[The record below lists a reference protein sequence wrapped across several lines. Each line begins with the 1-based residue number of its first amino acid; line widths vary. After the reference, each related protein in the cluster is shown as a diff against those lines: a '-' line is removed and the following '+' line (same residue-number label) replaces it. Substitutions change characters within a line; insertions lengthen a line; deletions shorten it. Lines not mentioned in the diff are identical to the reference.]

1 MRIAILEDDPDQLA
15 LLRRWITDDG
25 HDVHAYVSGREAM
38 KMAGRESFDL
48 FMLDWQVPDV
58 TGAEVL
64 MWVRANV
71 SKSVPVLFVT
81 VRDSEQDIVFALE
94 HGADDYMV
102 KPVRRQELL
111 ARVHALLR
119 RAYPSEE
126 KKLLAF
132 PPFEIDTQRN
142 EVRKDGAR
150 VDLTPKEFELTV
162 TLFRNI
168 GRLMSRGHLQETVW
182 GRSGDLATRTVD
194 THVSQVRKKLD
205 LRRSRGTAWCPST
218 TTATASRRSPRRRK
232 NKGDPDGAALRAPVP
247 EEEEEATGAAMQQYQ
262 PLTGIA
268 RPGILLKTLLHTMQ
282 KWPIRSVRMAVFARV
297 VATGSL
303 SAAARELSLS
313 PAMVSRR
320 LAALEARL
328 GVRLVNRTT
337 RSLHLTDEGASY
349 YESCARVLSE
359 IEQANASVS
368 AGRREPQ
375 GTLRVALPAA
385 FGNQYVAPLVPQ
397 FATLYPAVQLALSL
411 SDRSVNLV
419 EDGFD
424 LAVRIAALAD
434 SSLAA
439 RKLAPNR
446 RVVCASPEYL
456 RHHGAPT
463 SPAELAQ
470 HNCLLASDFGGT
482 WEYRDTGGKAWLG
495 SGERP
500 LCVRQLG
507 GAARVGARRPG
518 HRAQV
523 DVGRAP
529 PPLERRAGFATSGL

>member
-1 MRIAILEDDPDQLA
+1 VAD
-15 LLRRWITDDG
+15 
-25 HDVHAYVSGREAM
+25 
-38 KMAGRESFDL
+38 SF
-48 FMLDWQVPDV
+48 
-58 TGAEVL
+58 
-64 MWVRANV
+64 
-71 SKSVPVLFVT
+71 
-81 VRDSEQDIVFALE
+81 SE
-94 HGADDYMV
+94 
-102 KPVRRQELL
+102 
-111 ARVHALLR
+111 
-119 RAYPSEE
+119 
-126 KKLLAF
+126 
-132 PPFEIDTQRN
+132 
-142 EVRKDGAR
+142 
-150 VDLTPKEFELTV
+150 
-162 TLFRNI
+162 
-168 GRLMSRGHLQETVW
+168 
-182 GRSGDLATRTVD
+182 
-194 THVSQVRKKLD
+194 
-205 LRRSRGTAWCPST
+205 
-218 TTATASRRSPRRRK
+218 
-232 NKGDPDGAALRAPVP
+232 
-247 EEEEEATGAAMQQYQ
+247 
-262 PLTGIA
+262 
-268 RPGILLKTLLHTMQ
+268 
-282 KWPIRSVRMAVFARV
+282 MAVFVRV

-411 SDRSVNLV
+411 SDRSINLV

-424 LAVRIAALAD
+424 LAIRIAALAD

-456 RHHGAPT
+456 RRHGAPT

-482 WEYRDTGGKAWLG
+482 WEYKDSDGKPG
-495 SGERP
+495 S
-500 LCVRQLG
+500 V
-507 GAARVGARRPG
+507 RVGGRYVCDNWEVLREWALAGLGIALKSTWDVRRHLSSGALVSLLPGYNFDSDVAIYAVYPHRRHLPAKTRAFIDFLASSFGPEPFWDRVVVKPRIKAR
-518 HRAQV
+518 
-523 DVGRAP
+523 
-529 PPLERRAGFATSGL
+529 SGSA